1 MRFNDKPIVY
11 VASPYTK
18 GDACINTRCQMKM
31 FDELITD
38 DVVMPYIPL
47 LSHFQHT
54 AFPRPYQDWIDYD
67 LRIIDVMDAC
77 LRINADY
84 EPMGYH
90 ISESSGAD
98 GEESRFKDQNKPV
111 FTNKEDL
118 YKWVKDKYNIQ
129 K

>member
-1 MRFNDKPIVY
+1 MRFEGKPIVY

-31 FDELITD
+31 FDELMD
-38 DVVMPYIPL
+38 DGVVLPYIPL

-54 AFPRPYQDWIDYD
+54 AFPRHYQDWIDYD

-77 LRINADY
+77 LRIDAEY
-84 EPMGYH
+84 KPMNYY

-98 GEESRFKDQNKPV
+98 GEEDRFRKQDKPI
-111 FTNKEDL
+111 FYNKEDL
-118 YKWVKDKYNIQ
+118 YKWVKNKS
-129 K
+129 